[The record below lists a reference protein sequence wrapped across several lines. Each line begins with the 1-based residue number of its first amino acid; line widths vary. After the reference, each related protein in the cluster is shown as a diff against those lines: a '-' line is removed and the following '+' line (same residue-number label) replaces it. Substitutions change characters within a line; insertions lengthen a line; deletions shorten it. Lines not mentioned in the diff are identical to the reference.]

1 MSKMFKNITRLD
13 DLDDLDDLETKT
25 DKQNINLDRDDM
37 LIRTDCLNLS
47 LPLNHRVSYLERYN
61 RVKPDEIGEVISSI
75 IGMYIFSKTIVLREY
90 LIDICKLETIDIKN
104 RLECAKALCDLENK
118 EMHGYDII
126 NNMFTLEYYNLSK
139 LSTPLIVDVVMFLM
153 DCEKYKFNSR
163 CYFIDIIS
171 DSSIEELYRL
181 KLIQSLEIKFKMDKS
196 SLPLRMAK
204 RTKDATNEQKENFL
218 YFARESC
225 VSFIKNNR
233 NTFTYRVIACQYLLE
248 KCEVSEEL
256 SDFVER
262 FLLGVAEDI
271 NMNEDLRA
279 DASDICLR
287 YGSDKTRDAAMNV
300 IIALGGED
308 NNNIFKNKQNV
319 HNIHI
324 EKSIQEIVDKLCN
337 YHPKEKKSY
346 RFSDTKECILKLIN
360 DEEKELK
367 EKVEGSLVRI
377 SIDRAL
383 YGNSN
388 MSLSNILLKVWAY
401 IQDSPF
407 KEDLEKRLIEELHE
421 SNNKCS
427 TGFCGRIVNTLSGYD
442 ETMSITMSF
451 EDQICSNLEGRLNN
465 KIREIE
471 DEKYMEKVLNEMTI
485 PVIKYHLRLNF
496 LRFFRNNISKIR
508 QKMYEEFC
516 SYITDEDFD
525 LYIRKAII
533 RWEGCN

>member
-1 MSKMFKNITRLD
+1 MSKTFKNITRLD
-13 DLDDLDDLETKT
+13 DLETKN
-25 DKQNINLDRDDM
+25 DIINEQNIDLDRDDI
-37 LIRTDCLNLS
+37 LIRSDCLNLS

-61 RVKPDEIGEVISSI
+61 KVKSDEIGEVISSI
-75 IGMYIFSKTIVLREY
+75 IGMYMFSKTVVLKEY
-90 LIDICKLETIDIKN
+90 LIAVCELKTIDIKN

-118 EMHGYDII
+118 ETSGYEYI
-126 NNMFTLEYYNLSK
+126 NNMFILEYYNLSK
-139 LSTPLIVDVVMFLM
+139 LSKPLLVDVVMFLM
-153 DCEKYKFNSR
+153 DCEKYKSNSKS
-163 CYFIDIIS
+163 YFIDIIN
-171 DSSIEELYRL
+171 DNSIEELYRL

-204 RTKDATNEQKENFL
+204 RTKDATSEQKENFI
-218 YFARESC
+218 YFARDSC
-225 VSFIKNNR
+225 ISFIENGR

-248 KCEVSEEL
+248 KCEVNEEL
-256 SDFVER
+256 SSFVEG

-287 YGSDKTRDAAMNV
+287 YGSEKTRDIAMNV

-337 YHPKEKKSY
+337 YHPKEKKNY
-346 RFSDTKECILKLIN
+346 RFSDTKDCILRLIN

-377 SIDRAL
+377 SLDRAL

-407 KEDLEKRLIEELHE
+407 KEDLEKRLIEELYE

-442 ETMSITMSF
+442 ESMSITMSF

-471 DEKYMEKVLNEMTI
+471 DDEYMEKVLNEMTI

-496 LRFFRNNISKIR
+496 LRFFRDNISKIR
-508 QKMYEEFC
+508 QEMYEEFC